1 MAIRPPHGVRPAVHN
16 IARGQLWKSRD
27 SRENRTVRVDAV
39 DHSFVWIV
47 RVDANMSPNQVNCA
61 QGRRT
66 RVKRDNFP
74 KQFRH
79 IG

>member
-1 MAIRPPHGVRPAVHN
+1 MAISTPRGVKPAVHN

-39 DHSFVWIV
+39 DQNFVWIV
-47 RVDANMSPNQVNCA
+47 RVDANMGPNQVNCA
-61 QGRRT
+61 QGKRT
-66 RVKRDNFP
+66 RVKRANFP

-79 IG
+79 IC